1 MSPSVE
7 AFVAQLTADPPV
19 GSRVWSQCVLPP
31 GQASDFE
38 LPGALPPWLATLLR
52 TQGITRLAAHQ
63 EQTLNLLR
71 QGRHVCLMAPTGAGR
86 GVVRLLAMYQSLA
99 AEQCGHALF
108 IVPYKPSALAQSSAF
123 ASW

>member
-7 AFVAQLTADPPV
+7 ALVAQLTAEPPV
-19 GSRVWSQCVLPP
+19 GSRVRSQCVLLPE
-31 GQASDFE
+31 QVFDYE
-38 LPGALPPWLATLLR
+38 LSGTLPPWLTTLMQ

-63 EQTLNLLR
+63 GQTLDLLR

-99 AEQCGHALF
+99 VEQCGHGLYIF
-108 IVPYKPSALAQSSAF
+108 PHKPRALA
-123 ASW
+123 